1 MTNRFGQPHACW
13 MLKCSLRASR
23 LWPVLALLVLSAGCS
38 NQSNGSL
45 GTGGSANTGASTSAG
60 GAGTRPTTS
69 NGGASGGTFG
79 SGGAAGSGGIAGT
92 SGAVVVGGAA
102 AAGGSETGVTVTR
115 TGGISGNG
123 GLSGSGGPSAGGT
136 SGNGRAGGSLSG
148 GATGTGGLGGAT
160 STGAGGTRGMGGG
173 GATGTGAGGTRGLG
187 GTGGAGGASG
197 TGGGTGSGMADA
209 AHVRLLSGSPFY
221 DRQQLHRTGYVSSL
235 NTDKLLFPYRSLAKL
250 SQANGTTAGYAG
262 WDTGFLVGHMTGHY
276 LSAASR
282 MAVATSDDTFKT
294 KANYVVAELA
304 KCQTAL
310 GKNGYLAAFPTTVFD
325 WLEGTSTDNGGI
337 VVPYY
342 TVHKIMAGLLDAYHY
357 LGNQQALDVATKMGD
372 YFQGR
377 LAGLSA
383 ATIEKIFRTD
393 GSKNP
398 QNEFGSMSDV
408 YSGLYAITGQQKYLD
423 TAKIFNRSW
432 FMTPLAAGQDNLQ
445 GLHGNTHIAQAVGI
459 AHTANL
465 SGDSTSLQASENFWK
480 LLTGKHAFTLGG
492 NSFHEWLDK
501 AGVEA
506 GSSIDGGAVLP
517 STTAETCNTHN
528 MLKLTNLLF
537 ARSPRID
544 YADYY
549 ERALYN
555 HVMASIAPDTGN
567 VTYFTP
573 MYGNFRTYING
584 TFCDN
589 GNGIEST
596 PRYNEG
602 IYFQQDS
609 SLWINLYIP
618 SELTWDA
625 TGLTIRQEGNAAA
638 GEPVTIT
645 IEKGGDATQAT
656 LYLRIPSWVSGTPAL
671 AVNGSAQTQSLNAG
685 TYVSLN
691 RQWKVGDVI
700 TLTLPAAL
708 RLEHAK
714 DVTSMVSVFFGPI
727 LLAGELGSANMP
739 NDVADKDAYL
749 STAPATVPTIANSST
764 NPADWLQAVAGTPL
778 AFKVHDAGAA
788 SGITFR
794 PLYEVHHERYSVYW
808 TLQAAA
814 LAAVAAAGVWGR
826 SSNPQS
832 QQLGHAA
839 SDHAPATIPAYN
851 VVPMC
856 SFFLCLDRGAH
867 HQEEAVFSHGARGRR
882 ARAAQPSLSRHL
894 LRGLSSPGPG
904 RLRHCPTWLLLSP
917 APPAFPLRPTR
928 EALFLAK
935 ASGFR
940 QWKHR

>member
-1 MTNRFGQPHACW
+1 M
-13 MLKCSLRASR
+13 
-23 LWPVLALLVLSAGCS
+23 
-38 NQSNGSL
+38 
-45 GTGGSANTGASTSAG
+45 GTG
-60 GAGTRPTTS
+60 
-69 NGGASGGTFG
+69 
-79 SGGAAGSGGIAGT
+79 
-92 SGAVVVGGAA
+92 
-102 AAGGSETGVTVTR
+102 
-115 TGGISGNG
+115 
-123 GLSGSGGPSAGGT
+123 
-136 SGNGRAGGSLSG
+136 
-148 GATGTGGLGGAT
+148 
-160 STGAGGTRGMGGG
+160 GGG
-173 GATGTGAGGTRGLG
+173 GAA
-187 GTGGAGGASG
+187 G
-197 TGGGTGSGMADA
+197 TGGGTGGGMADA

-250 SQANGTTAGYAG
+250 PQANGTTAGYAG

-282 MAVATSDDTFKT
+282 MAVATGDDTFRT
-294 KANYVVAELA
+294 KANYVVTELA

-408 YSGLYAITGQQKYLD
+408 YSWLYTITGQQKYLD

-480 LLTGKHAFTLGG
+480 LLTGAHAFTLGG

-506 GSSIDGGAVLP
+506 GSSIDSGAVLP
-517 STTAETCNTHN
+517 ATTAETCNTHN
-528 MLKLTNLLF
+528 MLKLTSYLITRN
-537 ARSPRID
+537 PRVE

-602 IYFQQDS
+602 IYFEQGN

-618 SELTWDA
+618 SELTWDT
-625 TGLTIRQEGNAAA
+625 TGLTLQQQGNAAA
-638 GEPVTIT
+638 GEQVTIT
-645 IEKGGDATQAT
+645 MTKGGTATQAT
-656 LYLRIPSWVSGTPAL
+656 LYLRIPSWVSGTPTL
-671 AVNGSAQTQSLNAG
+671 AVNGSAQTQSLSAG

-700 TLTLPAAL
+700 TLTLPAGL

-739 NDVADKDAYL
+739 NDFADKDAYL
-749 STAPATVPTIANSST
+749 STAPATVSTITNAST

-778 AFKVHDAGAA
+778 AFKSHDAGAA

-794 PLYEVHHERYSVYW
+794 PLYDVHHERYSVYW
-808 TLQAAA
+808 P
-814 LAAVAAAGVWGR
+814 LAA
-826 SSNPQS
+826 
-832 QQLGHAA
+832 
-839 SDHAPATIPAYN
+839 
-851 VVPMC
+851 
-856 SFFLCLDRGAH
+856 
-867 HQEEAVFSHGARGRR
+867 
-882 ARAAQPSLSRHL
+882 
-894 LRGLSSPGPG
+894 
-904 RLRHCPTWLLLSP
+904 
-917 APPAFPLRPTR
+917 
-928 EALFLAK
+928 K
-935 ASGFR
+935 
-940 QWKHR
+940 